1 MDNNNSLETLPNSS
15 TDSQQTIFSSNEL
28 RALAELVFPHWQELP
43 SLKELDERYPKRNL
57 PQGAMVNRVGPS
69 PTGMMHIGGLYVAL
83 VNRRLAKQ
91 TSGVFFLRIEDTD
104 TKRTVEGAYETIVN
118 ALADYGLTPDEG
130 AIRTPE
136 GTFKEVGNYGPYSQ
150 SARKNI
156 YHACAFDLICRG
168 LMYPCFMKEEELQ
181 HLREEQQGLEIRTG
195 VYGKWAKGRYLS
207 YSEIEN
213 RIKAGEHFVL
223 RLRATGIYSETIS
236 WEDQIRGTLTLPQN
250 DIDVVLIKSD
260 GMPTYHFAHLVDDH
274 FMGTTHIIRA
284 DEWISS
290 VPLHLQL
297 FASMNWQPPQYT
309 HVSAIQKL
317 SETGGKRK
325 MSKRH
330 DPEAN
335 VEYYWKNGFPRQA
348 VIEYLLNLANSDFED
363 WRRANPKAP
372 YTEFNVA
379 LDKMGQAGPLA
390 DLVKLESI
398 SRDIL
403 SSIDIN
409 ELYQICYEWAAV
421 HEKDLAQ
428 EMAKDPDY
436 ACRALDIERN
446 SEKGAKR
453 LGTFND
459 LRPQLAPF
467 YDQFLPSANELPFPE
482 NVTVEDRNK
491 ILSLIKERYSDQ
503 DPPEQFFERLKSIS
517 SDLGFS
523 PAVKDY
529 KKNPSLYKGH
539 VGDVAAVVRVAMFG
553 STRSPDLGLVT
564 SVLGKQT
571 VANRCNRV
579 IANQSA

>member
-1 MDNNNSLETLPNSS
+1 MENNNSTETLPNNLTDTNSQEITFS
-15 TDSQQTIFSSNEL
+15 TSQL
-28 RALAELVFPHWQELP
+28 RTLAELVFPHWQELP

-57 PQGAMVNRVGPS
+57 PEGAIVNRVGPS

-91 TSGVFFLRIEDTD
+91 TNGVFFLRIEDTD

-130 AIRTPE
+130 AIRTSD
-136 GTFKEVGNYGPYSQ
+136 GGFKEVGNYGPYSQ
-150 SARKNI
+150 SARKHI

-168 LMYPCFMKEEELQ
+168 LMYPCFMKEEELNL
-181 HLREEQQGLEIRTG
+181 LRDEQKALELRTG
-195 VYGKWAKGRYLS
+195 VYSKWAKGRYLPF
-207 YSEIEN
+207 SEVES

-236 WEDQIRGTLTLPQN
+236 WEDKIRGTLTLPQN
-250 DIDVVLIKSD
+250 DVDMVLIKSD

-297 FASMNWQPPQYT
+297 FAAMNWQPPQYT

-335 VEYYWKNGFPRQA
+335 VQYYWESGFPRQA

-372 YTEFNVA
+372 YTDFSVA
-379 LDKMGQAGPLA
+379 LEKMGQAGPLA

-403 SSIDIN
+403 SGVDIN
-409 ELYQICYEWAAV
+409 ELYQLCYDWAANYDKELAEEMV
-421 HEKDLAQ
+421 KDV
-428 EMAKDPDY
+428 DY
-436 ACRALDIERN
+436 ACKALDIERN

-453 LGTFND
+453 LVTFND

-467 YDQFLPSANELPFPE
+467 YDHFLPSANELPFPE
-482 NVTVEDRNK
+482 NISVEDRNS
-491 ILSLIKERYSDQ
+491 ILTAIKEHYTGEA
-503 DPPEQFFERLKSIS
+503 PPEQFFEQLKGIAK
-517 SDLGFS
+517 DLGFAA
-523 PAVKDY
+523 AVKDY
-529 KKNPSLYKGH
+529 KKNPTLYKGH
-539 VGDVAAVVRVAMFG
+539 VGDVAGVVRVAMFG
-553 STRSPDLGLVT
+553 STRSPDLGLVMH
-564 SVLGKQT
+564 VLGKTT
-571 VANRCNRV
+571 VDARCDRV
-579 IANQSA
+579 INS